1 MVKVSSADK
10 LTILEYNQILEM
22 RKIAAYKMEDQLM
35 KVCVESELDKSKVT

>member
-10 LTILEYNQILEM
+10 LTTLEYSQILEM

-35 KVCVESELDKSKVT
+35 KVCVLV